1 MSGNLTNYISFTTL
15 LILLSFVLIVGKV
28 VVYPLIPFESIKL
41 LLVECAFAKDG
52 QVFESLMFFENKK
65 LIYKQVLKRK
75 FRCKLTHIFLLSLFF
90 SCGFC
95 VFIMQ

>member
-75 FRCKLTHIFLLSLFF
+75 FRCKLT
-90 SCGFC
+90 
-95 VFIMQ
+95 Q